1 MSNEK
6 PQTAVEWLEK
16 NMWEHIEYKPTL
28 EIQRIR
34 KKIEQAKQME
44 KERMIEFTD
53 DFWFH
58 CVSKDG
64 SIEITPEQY
73 YEETYSNPSTP

>member
-6 PQTAVEWLEK
+6 PQTAVEWLYNELTK
-16 NMWEHIEYKPTL
+16 VWYDVKSSKEL
-28 EIQRIR
+28 L
-34 KKIEQAKQME
+34 EQAKQME

-73 YEETYSNPSTP
+73 YNETYGNPSTP